1 MESNNESM
9 DTDVRYC
16 TCYYFGDIINIKYLD
31 LDTILL
37 DKKSYENHMILH
49 TTPFGAKALRIIFD
63 KINGNIKKYDKTQY
77 LSLFCFDEKCER
89 IFDRIRCFFMLKKQY
104 LRRLFT

>member
-1 MESNNESM
+1 MLLL
-9 DTDVRYC
+9 C
-16 TCYYFGDIINIKYLD
+16 DIINIKYLD

-37 DKKSYENHMILH
+37 DKKSYENHMILY

-63 KINGNIKKYDKTQY
+63 KINGNNKKYDKTQY

>member
-9 DTDVRYC
+9 GIDVRYC
-16 TCYYFGDIINIKYLD
+16 TCYYFSDIINIKYLD

-37 DKKSYENHMILH
+37 DKKSYENHRILQ
-49 TTPFGAKALRIIFD
+49 TTPHGAKALRIIFD

-77 LSLFCFDEKCER
+77 LSLFCFDEECER
-89 IFDRIRCFFMLKKQY
+89 IFDRIRCFLC
-104 LRRLFT
+104 